1 LAQNPEKAKGLVAAT
16 VIFALIAF
24 FALIGCAI
32 FGYQAHSK
40 EEGSA
45 AKTGEAQQEVEMG
58 EAAPD
63 NEAKGAE
70 E

>member
-1 LAQNPEKAKGLVAAT
+1 MAANPEKAKGLVAAT

-40 EEGSA
+40 EGGSA
-45 AKTGEAQQEVEMG
+45 AKTEEVEMG

-63 NEAKGAE
+63 NEAKAAE